1 MRDKRTGAARK
12 EPVKGAVDKA
22 GKKAMPTPEKK
33 QEAKRP
39 TAKASIPSPR
49 QTPPPA
55 PRAAKPGTRPAE
67 KPARRATDNQGK
79 AGARQT
85 TGAVATPTRPAPT
98 KPAPRGAAKPTPLPG
113 SAGTQSTYMN
123 MLDQMR
129 SQFVAAQ
136 TGSALGT
143 KPNIGLGTTPNIG
156 LGSNMNYG
164 FK

>member
-22 GKKAMPTPEKK
+22 GKKAMPAPAKK

-39 TAKASIPSPR
+39 TAKAGTPAPR
-49 QTPPPA
+49 QAPAPA
-55 PRAAKPGTRPAE
+55 PRAAKPAARPAE
-67 KPARRATDNQGK
+67 KPVRRATDNQGK
-79 AGARQT
+79 AGKRPTAGPTPAPTRP
-85 TGAVATPTRPAPT
+85 TPTRPA
-98 KPAPRGAAKPTPLPG
+98 APAAKT
-113 SAGTQSTYMN
+113 GTQSTYMN

-129 SQFVAAQ
+129 SQSVAAQ

-164 FK
+164 FQ